1 MKRVL
6 ILLCGVCA
14 FQGNLE
20 FDNSSQVQAQEITQ
34 SGKVT
39 VKTKQVVAQQ
49 KSTASQIKTRKAEA
63 EKKRRAEAKKKRL
76 KEKAKRKQNAATEKK
91 RKTEAAKKRKAEAKK
106 KHLKEKAKRK
116 QNAATEKKRK
126 AEENR
131 KRKKAGTKVLA
142 DTNKTIKSPHEF
154 EDGLGKVCDN
164 RARCEQG
171 SMPCCPDLEGI
182 IKPTRRQSGVD
193 IYLAAGPRS
202 SKSLGQ
208 ESRKPG
214 QLPTLNS
221 YENACNKD
229 DVTSCGIY
237 QIKFDLKTMTPVNWK
252 LIVNNRH
259 KGEVNPTVTPDGQYI
274 AYERRGITSGSSND
288 WRSARIWGKEVAA
301 VNTSSS
307 GFNLSKTREG
317 HKPFWRDNHTVIY
330 TGGDHT
336 IRAIETSRT
345 DRTWIQDT
353 LLLGGVNVQS
363 GMDSNGFRFDDA
375 NVNPDQPDRVVVH
388 QAQGI
393 AHADGRPQ
401 VINTQM
407 KNYKKARVLFDL
419 DIGTMP
425 GSADPQPHGLIGCA
439 HANFS
444 PSGDLVL
451 CTSQGTYSKR
461 GSEQNIPT
469 DQRYEELYGSTIPK
483 TWPLFYRF
491 SSGELVRMDLIYG
504 FERKV
509 DLTRIQLVDND
520 PSGLYEFSVTSSNS
534 QDGTLFRHL
543 NPVELYEL
551 DNRYR
556 DYNHSNT
563 GPPCQTYFYKYAS
576 FCGTNDHLV
585 ATVFCVSEDTV
596 DSPKQLINSNTVII
610 DITDRENPEF
620 YLLNHYLRDQLGY
633 SSRVHFEGYTGTCSK

>member
-1 MKRVL
+1 MKAVL
-6 ILLCGVCA
+6 IVLCGVCA

-20 FDNSSQVQAQEITQ
+20 LGDSSQIQAQEQ
-34 SGKVT
+34 KAT
-39 VKTKQVVAQQ
+39 VKAKQVVAQQ
-49 KSTASQIKTRKAEA
+49 KSTAAQIK
-63 EKKRRAEAKKKRL
+63 
-76 KEKAKRKQNAATEKK
+76 KRKAATEKK
-91 RKTEAAKKRKAEAKK
+91 RKAEA
-106 KHLKEKAKRK
+106 
-116 QNAATEKKRK
+116 EKKRK

-131 KRKKAGTKVLA
+131 KRKKAGTKVRA
-142 DTNKTIKSPHEF
+142 GTNKTTKNPHEL
-154 EDGLGKVCDN
+154 EDGLGKVCDK
-164 RARCEQG
+164 RSRCEQG
-171 SMPCCPDLEGI
+171 GMPCCSDLEGI

-214 QLPTLNS
+214 QLPILNS
-221 YENACNKD
+221 YENACNKN

-237 QIKFDLKTMTPVNWK
+237 QIKFDLEKMTPVSWK

-274 AYERRGITSGSSND
+274 AYERREITSESSND
-288 WRSARIWGKEVAA
+288 WRSARIWGKKVAA

-307 GFNLSKTREG
+307 GFNLSKAQEG
-317 HKPFWRDNHTVIY
+317 HKPFWRDNYTVIY
-330 TGGDHT
+330 TGRDHK

-345 DRTWIQDT
+345 NRTRIQDT
-353 LLLGGVNVQS
+353 LLLGGVNVLS
-363 GMDSNGFRFDDA
+363 GMDTSGLWFDDA

-401 VINTQM
+401 VINTRM
-407 KNYKKARVLFDL
+407 KNYEKTRVLFDL
-419 DIGTMP
+419 KIGTMP
-425 GSADPQPHGLIGCA
+425 GSNEPQPHGLIGCA

-461 GSEQNIPT
+461 GNEQKIPT
-469 DQRYEELYGSTIPK
+469 DQRYEQLYGSTIPK
-483 TWPLFYRF
+483 LWPLFYRA
-491 SSGELVRMDLIYG
+491 SSGELARMDLIYG
-504 FERKV
+504 FEKEV

-520 PSGLYEFSVTSSNS
+520 PSGLYEFAVTSSNS

-556 DYNHSNT
+556 DYNHSSV
-563 GPPCQTYFYKYAS
+563 GPVCQTYFYKYAS
-576 FCGTNDHLV
+576 FCGTDDHLV
-585 ATVFCVSEDTV
+585 ATVFCVSKDGE
-596 DSPKQLINSNTVII
+596 LINSNTVII
-610 DITDRENPEF
+610 DITDREIPEF
-620 YLLNHYLRDQLGY
+620 YLLNHYLRDQLSY
-633 SSRVHFEGYTGTCSK
+633 SSRVHFEGYTGTCGVLN

>member
-1 MKRVL
+1 MKAVL
-6 ILLCGVCA
+6 IVLCGVCA
-14 FQGNLE
+14 FQGNLALG
-20 FDNSSQVQAQEITQ
+20 NSSQIQTQTITQ
-34 SGKVT
+34 SGNVT
-39 VKTKQVVAQQ
+39 VKAMQVAAQQ
-49 KSTASQIKTRKAEA
+49 KSTAAQIKKRKAEA
-63 EKKRRAEAKKKRL
+63 EKKRKAEADKKRKAEAKKKRL
-76 KEKAKRKQNAATEKK
+76 KEKIEKRS
-91 RKTEAAKKRKAEAKK
+91 
-106 KHLKEKAKRK
+106 
-116 QNAATEKKRK
+116 K

-131 KRKKAGTKVLA
+131 KQKKAGTKVLA
-142 DTNKTIKSPHEF
+142 DTNKTTKSPREF
-154 EDGLGKVCDN
+154 GDGLGKACDK
-164 RARCEQG
+164 RSRCEQRG
-171 SMPCCPDLEGI
+171 MPCCPDLEGI
-182 IKPTRRQSGVD
+182 INPTRGQSGVD
-193 IYLAAGPRS
+193 IYLAAGPRW
-202 SKSLGQ
+202 SKSLEK

-221 YENACNKD
+221 DEKACNKN

-237 QIKFDLKTMTPVNWK
+237 QIKFDLEKMTPVSWK

-274 AYERRGITSGSSND
+274 AYERRQITSASSND
-288 WRSARIWGKEVAA
+288 WRSARIWGKKVAA

-307 GFNLSKTREG
+307 GFNLSKAQEG
-317 HKPFWRDNHTVIY
+317 HKPFWRDNYTVIY
-330 TGGDHT
+330 TGRNHT
-336 IRAIETSRT
+336 IRAIQTSRT
-345 DRTWIQDT
+345 DRAWIQDT
-353 LLLGGVNVQS
+353 LLLGGVNVLS
-363 GMDSNGFRFDDA
+363 GMDTRGKRFDDA
-375 NVNPDQPDRVVVH
+375 NVNPDQPDRIVVH

-407 KNYKKARVLFDL
+407 KNYTKARVLFDL

-461 GSEQNIPT
+461 GSEQTIPT
-469 DQRYEELYGSTIPK
+469 DQRYEQLYGSTIPK
-483 TWPLFYRF
+483 MWPLFYRA
-491 SSGELVRMDLIYG
+491 SSGELARMDLIYG

-520 PSGLYEFSVTSSNS
+520 PSGLYEFAVTSSNS

-556 DYNHSNT
+556 DYDHSSA
-563 GPPCQTYFYKYAS
+563 GPVCQTYFYKYAS
-576 FCGTNDHLV
+576 FCGTDNHLV
-585 ATVFCVSEDTV
+585 ATVFCVSEN
-596 DSPKQLINSNTVII
+596 QELINSNTAII

-633 SSRVHFEGYTGTCSK
+633 SSRVHFEGYTGTCSNLKSS

>member
-6 ILLCGVCA
+6 IVLCGVWA

-20 FDNSSQVQAQEITQ
+20 FDNSSQIQAQEVTQ

-39 VKTKQVVAQQ
+39 VKAKQVVTQQ
-49 KSTASQIKTRKAEA
+49 KSTASQIKKRKAEEKRKKHAEKKRKAKAEKKRKAEA
-63 EKKRRAEAKKKRL
+63 EKKRKAEAEKKRKAEAKKKRL
-76 KEKAKRKQNAATEKK
+76 KEKAKRKQK
-91 RKTEAAKKRKAEAKK
+91 
-106 KHLKEKAKRK
+106 
-116 QNAATEKKRK
+116 AATEKKRK

-131 KRKKAGTKVLA
+131 KRNKAGTEVLA
-142 DTNKTIKSPHEF
+142 DTNKTTKSSHEI
-154 EDGLGKVCDN
+154 EDGLGKVCDK
-164 RARCEQG
+164 RSRCEQG
-171 SMPCCPDLEGI
+171 GMPCCPDLEGI
-182 IKPTRRQSGVD
+182 IKPARRQSGVD
-193 IYLAAGPRS
+193 IYLAAGPRW
-202 SKSLGQ
+202 SKSLEK

-221 YENACNKD
+221 DEKACNKN

-237 QIKFDLKTMTPVNWK
+237 QIKFDLEKMTPVSWK

-259 KGEVNPTVTPDGQYI
+259 KGEVNPTVAPDGQYI
-274 AYERRGITSGSSND
+274 AYERRQITSESSND
-288 WRSARIWGKEVAA
+288 WRSARIWGKKVAD

-307 GFNLSKTREG
+307 GFDLSKAQEG
-317 HKPFWRDNHTVIY
+317 HKPFWRDNYTVIY
-330 TGGDHT
+330 TGRDHK

-345 DRTWIQDT
+345 NRTRIQDT
-353 LLLGGVNVQS
+353 LLLGGVNVLS
-363 GMDSNGFRFDDA
+363 GMDTRGLWFDDA

-388 QAQGI
+388 QAQGK

-401 VINTQM
+401 VINTRM
-407 KNYKKARVLFDL
+407 KNYEKARVLFDL
-419 DIGTMP
+419 EIGTMP
-425 GSADPQPHGLIGCA
+425 GSAEPKPHGLIGCA

-461 GSEQNIPT
+461 GSEQTIRT
-469 DQRYEELYGSTIPK
+469 DERYEQLYGSTIPK
-483 TWPLFYRF
+483 MWPLFYRF
-491 SSGELVRMDLIYG
+491 SSGELARMDLIYG
-504 FERKV
+504 FERKA

-520 PSGLYEFSVTSSNS
+520 PSGLYKFAVTSSNS

-556 DYNHSNT
+556 DYDHSSS
-563 GPPCQTYFYKYAS
+563 GPVCQTYFYKYAS
-576 FCGTNDHLV
+576 FCGTDDHLV
-585 ATVFCVSEDTV
+585 ATVFCVSKDGE
-596 DSPKQLINSNTVII
+596 LINSNTAII

-620 YLLNHYLRDQLGY
+620 YLLNHYLRDQLDY
-633 SSRVHFEGYTGTCSK
+633 SSGVHFEGYTGTCGVLN